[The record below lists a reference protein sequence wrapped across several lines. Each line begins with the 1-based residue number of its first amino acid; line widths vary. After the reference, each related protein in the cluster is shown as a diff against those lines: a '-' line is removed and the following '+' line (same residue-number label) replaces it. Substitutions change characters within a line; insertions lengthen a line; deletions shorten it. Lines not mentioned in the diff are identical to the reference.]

1 MVAIMNSRKHV
12 ILICYITNRDKINTT
27 DHNSAN
33 SAVIDEDESDK
44 DKYVVY
50 ETKIVSGAKNN

>member
-1 MVAIMNSRKHV
+1 MNSRKHV

-50 ETKIVSGAKNN
+50 ETKIVSGAKKN